1 MTLQMN
7 TTENT
12 TTTITITMQ
21 KTTSAAPPV
30 PHGPPPV
37 ATAIRPNVSTAVML
51 LDAHFRR
58 LEPELG
64 KCLVGLDSQE
74 IERAVL
80 LKLNDV
86 RRAYRDELNASS
98 LIS

>member
-1 MTLQMN
+1 MTFQMN
-7 TTENT
+7 TNENT

-21 KTTSAAPPV
+21 KTAAAPPM
-30 PHGPPPV
+30 PHRPLP
-37 ATAIRPNVSTAVML
+37 ATPAIRPNVSTAVML

-74 IERAVL
+74 IERVVL

-98 LIS
+98 LIP